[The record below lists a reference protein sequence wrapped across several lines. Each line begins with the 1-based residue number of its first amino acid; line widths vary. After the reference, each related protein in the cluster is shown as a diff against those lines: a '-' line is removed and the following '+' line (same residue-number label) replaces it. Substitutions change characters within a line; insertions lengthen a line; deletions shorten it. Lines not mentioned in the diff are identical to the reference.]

1 MNTSG
6 FCDVA
11 KKDFMDGVH
20 QPGDTYKL
28 ALFTSSASLNRTTTA
43 YAASNEVSGS
53 GYSAGGVT
61 LTGRS
66 TGVVSGAGVMT
77 FDNAIVGPG
86 ATFSGANAALIYNS
100 SKSNKAIAVIA
111 FGADYNVSNG
121 TFTIEIPGGADSPVR
136 IN

>member
-28 ALFTSSASLNRTTTA
+28 ALFTSSASLSRTTTA
-43 YAASNEVSGS
+43 YAPSNEVSGS

-66 TGVVSGAGVMT
+66 TGVVSGAGVLT
-77 FDNAIVGPG
+77 FDNASVGPG
-86 ATFSGANAALIYNS
+86 ATLSGANAALIYNA

-111 FGADYNVSNG
+111 FGSDYNVSNG
-121 TFTIEIPGGADSPVR
+121 TLTIEIPGGADSPVR